1 MLYPYYL
8 GLDVPTQRAETIAI
22 LELEVVVS
30 RAEAVD
36 VASTQVANGLTVAMR
51 NRAAR
56 GPFAIA
62 PNSNVHLID
71 EKLMHNC
78 DDERKEC
85 MIAIGRR
92 LHADHL
98 LFGHLAKS
106 RGGGYQ
112 VTLKMLDTR
121 NGQLTQSSALVP
133 ASDLSGSA
141 LVNQGVRIYDQMI
154 ARDRA
159 ADAQR
164 AVDGVLVRATNEAFW
179 QKTDYK
185 RGQPLDMSIKRDREL
200 SKTWLD
206 LYQQNK
212 ARRDRATSV
221 AQRMLNETVNPYV
234 LVIEARDGTLQ
245 PQTFPQRTNL
255 DVQYT
260 WLVDQPEF
268 YAYVA
273 MFDFTQRKDRPLFEQ
288 FALTKREQTP
298 VSGWYSYAPW

>member
-8 GLDVPTQRAETIAI
+8 GLEAPAPRAETIAI
-22 LELEVVVS
+22 LSLEIVSGTTVDFASTEVASGLTEAVRS
-30 RAEAVD
+30 RA
-36 VASTQVANGLTVAMR
+36 S
-51 NRAAR
+51 R

-62 PNSNVHLID
+62 PNSNKHLID
-71 EKLMHNC
+71 EKLMYNC
-78 DDERKEC
+78 ADERKEC

-92 LHADHL
+92 LRADHL

-121 NGQLTQSSALVP
+121 NGQLTQSSAFVP

-141 LVNQGVRIYDQMI
+141 LINQGARIYDQVI

-164 AVDGVLVRATNEAFW
+164 EVDGVLVRATNEAFW
-179 QKTDYK
+179 QKTGYK
-185 RGQPLDMSIKRDREL
+185 RGQPLDMSIKRDRAM

-206 LYQQNK
+206 LYQHNK

-221 AQRMLNETVNPYV
+221 AQRAVNELVNPYV
-234 LVIEARDGTLQ
+234 LVTEERDGTLR
-245 PQTFPQRTNL
+245 PQTFPQRANL

-273 MFDFTQRKDRPLFEQ
+273 MFDFTQRKDRPLFDQ

-298 VSGWYSYAPW
+298 ISGWYGLAPW

>member
-1 MLYPYYL
+1 MFYPIYL
-8 GLDVPTQRAETIAI
+8 GQDVAAPQAETIAI
-22 LELEVVVS
+22 LSLEITSAGPVDFASTEVASRLTEAMRS
-30 RAEAVD
+30 RA
-36 VASTQVANGLTVAMR
+36 AS
-51 NRAAR
+51 

-62 PNSNVHLID
+62 PNSNKHLID
-71 EKLMHNC
+71 EKLMHDC
-78 DDERKEC
+78 TDERKEC
-85 MIAIGRR
+85 MIAIGRG

-98 LFGHLAKS
+98 LFGQLAKS

-112 VTLKMLDTR
+112 VTLKLLDTR
-121 NGQLTQSSALVP
+121 NGQLTQSSAFVP

-141 LVNQGVRIYDQMI
+141 LANQGARIYDQMI

-164 AVDGVLVRATNEAFW
+164 AADGVLVRATNEAFW
-179 QKTDYK
+179 QKTGYK
-185 RGQPLDMSIKRDREL
+185 RGQPLDMSNKRDRAL

-206 LYQQNK
+206 LFQQNK

-221 AQRMLNETVNPYV
+221 AQRAVNELVNPYV
-234 LVIEARDGTLQ
+234 LVTEARDGTLR

-273 MFDFTQRKDRPLFEQ
+273 MFDFSQRKDRPLFEQ

-298 VSGWYSYAPW
+298 ISGWYGYAPW